1 MSSVFRLGT
10 SNEVLEAKEKHSA
23 FFGNAF
29 LPQKANIPIGYASQ
43 KDIFILVSKGMKV
56 REGQLLSRADASSPF
71 SYVHSS
77 IPGVVTDFKEF
88 EIMPGKVLKT
98 VEVAL
103 EGSFELLG
111 RLNKENDWHVFSST
125 ELFDKIEKSGVLNT
139 SSRILHSLSF
149 EIKRAMNK
157 GITSLS
163 TTFFDFYPTQA
174 LDIFLSDLYIKKLI
188 EGTLILAHT
197 LGANT
202 ITFFHNIKKKN
213 LLLEYENLIKELCG
227 NVPFELKKIKPCY
240 PLHLQL
246 GNTFFVDAST
256 ALYAYE
262 AIVNEYPLT
271 SIYLT
276 IQGNVLSESK
286 IFHAK
291 IGTPI
296 GSLIEE
302 CGGIKEMPEGLII
315 NGLTHGYAVKN
326 LDLPLSK
333 DMKSIHVVSKEM
345 LNFYDKM
352 DCINCGRCFQ
362 ACPCCIDPISVVRA
376 INKNAVCE
384 EVIASI
390 KRCEACAC
398 CSIVCPSRINLSQAI
413 ISYKDEHFPES

>member
-111 RLNKENDWHVFSST
+111 RLNKENDWHVFSSI

-163 TTFFDFYPTQA
+163 TTFFDFYPT
-174 LDIFLSDLYIKKLI
+174 
-188 EGTLILAHT
+188 
-197 LGANT
+197 
-202 ITFFHNIKKKN
+202 
-213 LLLEYENLIKELCG
+213 
-227 NVPFELKKIKPCY
+227 
-240 PLHLQL
+240 
-246 GNTFFVDAST
+246 
-256 ALYAYE
+256 
-262 AIVNEYPLT
+262 
-271 SIYLT
+271 
-276 IQGNVLSESK
+276 
-286 IFHAK
+286 
-291 IGTPI
+291 
-296 GSLIEE
+296 
-302 CGGIKEMPEGLII
+302 
-315 NGLTHGYAVKN
+315 
-326 LDLPLSK
+326 
-333 DMKSIHVVSKEM
+333 
-345 LNFYDKM
+345 
-352 DCINCGRCFQ
+352 
-362 ACPCCIDPISVVRA
+362 
-376 INKNAVCE
+376 
-384 EVIASI
+384 
-390 KRCEACAC
+390 
-398 CSIVCPSRINLSQAI
+398 
-413 ISYKDEHFPES
+413 